1 MTQERRPREGWEHPF
16 EDTDRNA
23 QMTDMRDAGWRTK
36 DLADYFDITQ
46 QRVYYITNRER
57 DRRKPAQQGG

>member
-16 EDTDRNA
+16 EDADRNT
-23 QMTDMRDAGWRTK
+23 QMADMRDAGWRTE
-36 DLADYFDITQ
+36 DLAEYFDITQ

-57 DRRKPAQQGG
+57 DRRKAGK